1 MNVRTQIVSPVK
13 DSLTDWRWW
22 FSIAQIVFGCVLV
35 AAGFALFIQTCPLP
49 IFGVYGMGLVLH
61 NLFPDIQVGTFGYMF
76 DIPLL
81 ASAILIFGGK
91 FGGRTL
97 FAALITPGIMNIM
110 SSLCYPSAEALAS
123 LDPALLLGGVIDLS
137 DHLML
142 ATIFGGVLTGVGVG
156 IVVRNN
162 ATTGGTDIV
171 AMLLNRFLKIKFSNG
186 VLAADAFV
194 VLCGL
199 IVIGFGVG
207 VSGDAEPEGWLL
219 SLYSL
224 IAIFVNS
231 RVLAFTIDGASYD
244 KLLFVISDFHSDE
257 FREFIIGELNRS
269 ATYIKAH
276 GMYSRDEK
284 EMIFLVV
291 SRNEVKA
298 VQRKIKQID
307 PRAFLVVTDAY
318 DTFGE
323 GFKTFPKDDALQ
335 VE

>member
-1 MNVRTQIVSPVK
+1 MNVRIFLSLAGGLGLFLFGMDLMS
-13 DSLTDWRWW
+13 DS
-22 FSIAQIVFGCVLV
+22 IEKV
-35 AAGFALFIQTCPLP
+35 AGARLRRILEFFTTNR
-49 IFGVYGMGLVLH
+49 FTGML
-61 NLFPDIQVGTFGYMF
+61 
-76 DIPLL
+76 
-81 ASAILIFGGK
+81 
-91 FGGRTL
+91 
-97 FAALITPGIMNIM
+97 
-110 SSLCYPSAEALAS
+110 
-123 LDPALLLGGVIDLS
+123 
-137 DHLML
+137 
-142 ATIFGGVLTGVGVG
+142 VG
-156 IVVRNN
+156 IVFTGIIQSSSACTAMVVSFVN
-162 ATTGGTDIV
+162 AGLMNLYQAAGVIFGANIGTTVTSQLVSFNLSAYAPVI
-171 AMLLNRFLKIKFSNG
+171 LLAG
-186 VLAADAFV
+186 VLAVMFCKNEKVKKFAE
-194 VLCGL
+194 

>member
-1 MNVRTQIVSPVK
+1 MDINSKIIVPIK
-13 DSLTDWRWW
+13 ESLTDWHWW
-22 FSIAQIVFGCVLV
+22 TSIVSIVFGCTVL
-35 AAGFALFIQTCPLP
+35 AAAFALFINPYNIVP
-49 IFGVYGMGLVLH
+49 GGVYGMGLVLH
-61 NLFPDIQVGTFGYMF
+61 NLFPSIQVGTFGYMF
-76 DIPLL
+76 DVPLL
-81 ASAILIFGGK
+81 ITAILIFGGK

-110 SSLCYPSAEALAS
+110 SALAYPSAEALEA
-123 LDPALLLGGVIDLS
+123 LDPAQLMGGVIDLS

-142 ATIFGGVLTGVGVG
+142 AAIFGGVLSGIGVG

-171 AMLLNRFLKIKFSNG
+171 ALLLHKFLKIKFSNG
-186 VLAADAFV
+186 VLVADSFV

-199 IVIGFGVG
+199 VVIGFGVG

-224 IAIFVNS
+224 VAIFVNS

-244 KLLFVISDFHSDE
+244 KLLFIISDFHNEE
-257 FREFIIGELNRS
+257 FRKYIIEELDRS

-276 GMYSRDEK
+276 GMYSKNEK

-291 SRNEVKA
+291 SRNEVKN
-298 VQRKIKQID
+298 VQRKIREID
-307 PRAFLVVTDAY
+307 PRAFVVVTDAY

-323 GFKTFPKDDALQ
+323 GFKPFPKDDALQ